1 MMLIQQNSGL
11 QLPDFIKNDYKSFWL
26 LCIIFS
32 CYLQPLY
39 SATPTAPQT
48 LTYYLNVADFIQ
60 SFIQIPTSNVS
71 VDSTTIAS
79 SYLAGRAPL
88 YDEKNKKVGVCS
100 ASFLN
105 MQTADGIFT
114 DISNYIATDAGLI
127 VTWFTPTTLINLE
140 LDSIVHGMVTECLVT
155 VTTKV
160 GFSAF
165 YGKEYSL
172 IVSSDSGKIYFQFTR
187 IGTIF

>member
-1 MMLIQQNSGL
+1 MSIRSFFLLVLLGL
-11 QLPDFIKNDYKSFWL
+11 SYHANPAYG
-26 LCIIFS
+26 
-32 CYLQPLY
+32 
-39 SATPTAPQT
+39 TPNTM
-48 LTYYLNVADFIQ
+48 TYYLYIADFIQ
-60 SFIQIPTSNVS
+60 SFIEIPTSNVL

-88 YDEKNKKVGVCS
+88 YDMYNRKVGICS

-114 DISNYIATDAGLI
+114 DIANYISTADGLI

-140 LDSIVHGMVTECLVT
+140 LDSIINGMVTECIVMA
-155 VTTKV
+155 TTKV
-160 GFSAF
+160 GIAPFF
-165 YGKEYSL
+165 GQTFDL
-172 IVSSDSGKIYFQFTR
+172 IVSSDGEKIHFQFTR